1 MVAVVAVLA
10 DIPAYAPAPEPG
22 AAVQPHSHPVVRR
35 AAHRPSPAV
44 LRRRRVVAVIVLAT
58 LLLGCWLGLQAALG
72 RIGGGPLATTG
83 AAAGPGMI
91 QVGATEYVVRPG
103 DTLWTIAA
111 AMAPGRDE
119 RPVVDRLVHELGG
132 VSIYP
137 GEVIRLQPAG

>member
-1 MVAVVAVLA
+1 MLLAVAAVL
-10 DIPAYAPAPEPG
+10 IG
-22 AAVQPHSHPVVRR
+22 AQ
-35 AAHRPSPAV
+35 
-44 LRRRRVVAVIVLAT
+44 LI
-58 LLLGCWLGLQAALG
+58 QAG
-72 RIGGGPLATTG
+72 IGGGPLATTG
-83 AAAGPGMI
+83 AAAGPGMV
-91 QVGATEYVVRPG
+91 QAGATEYIVRPG